1 MERRGVWAA
10 SDSSGRARSAMPPA
24 ARKQPLP
31 DAEIDG
37 AEVSWA
43 LPYRNAQAAYPR
55 SASGWRGHSGG
66 AGAAATEETSL
77 RSSYSSSRKR
87 CVASKRATAKRLG
100 GRGEGLSLLQ
110 DIGDE
115 NDALGVASLAARM
128 GCFRRYLEAI
138 AFLYHPGRLPLGG
151 KPEAAFQD
159 IGRIDPPH

>member
-24 ARKQPLP
+24 ARKQRLP
-31 DAEIDG
+31 EAEIDG

-43 LPYRNAQAAYPR
+43 LPYRNARAASPR
-55 SASGWRGHSGG
+55 SARGWRGHSGG

-100 GRGEGLSLLQ
+100 GRGEGVSLLH
-110 DIGDE
+110 DISDE
-115 NDALGVASLAARM
+115 NDALGVAGLATGM
-128 GCFRRYLEAI
+128 GPFRRLGGAI
-138 AFLYHPGRLPLGG
+138 AFVVPPGALPLV
-151 KPEAAFQD
+151 
-159 IGRIDPPH
+159 